1 MKIIPRHL
9 IRVLIMALSVLAVAG
24 SDGQEQDKV
33 LGPQYENLVEQLRDP
48 SSTIRGRAIFKL
60 SQLDLSARLEVTAAL
75 FGCDSQ
81 ERDKPLN
88 PKYEKVVQQLGDP
101 SYTVR
106 QQAYAKLLD
115 VGLSAQAEVTAALD
129 SPDAEVRYKARQ
141 FIESFIPFRL
151 EEYLLQ
157 NPGEITLLNPRQIP
171 ELLDKSPK
179 DGSLFLQR
187 LESIDKDVARELAK
201 FKGKRLGLNG
211 LQFIDK
217 DTAAELAKFEG
228 EILYLQG
235 LNSIDKEVAQGLAS
249 FKGDSWDKLSKDGW
263 LRLEG
268 LVALDKDVAR
278 ELAKFEGHYLALN
291 GLKFIDKI
299 VASELVSFQGHVDL
313 QGLKSIDKDI
323 AQELAKFEGKLL
335 DLDGLESIDKDVAR
349 ELASL
354 KGRLGLGGLKSID
367 REVAKELARRGG
379 EMGFGYSLKSI
390 NKEVARELAK
400 WKGKYLNLQGLESI
414 DKETAQ
420 ELVKFESHCMY
431 LTGLISIDK
440 DILDILQSNPA
451 IKLPKKITR

>member
-1 MKIIPRHL
+1 
-9 IRVLIMALSVLAVAG
+9 MALSVLAVAG

-33 LGPQYENLVEQLRDP
+33 LDPQYENLVEQLRDP
-48 SSTIRGRAIFKL
+48 SSTIRGRAILKL
-60 SQLDLSARLEVTAAL
+60 SQLDLSARLEMTAAL

-115 VGLSAQAEVTAALD
+115 IGLSARPEVTAALD

-201 FKGKRLGLNG
+201 FKGERLGLNG

-235 LNSIDKEVAQGLAS
+235 LKSIDKGVARGLAS
-249 FKGDSWDKLSKDGW
+249 FKGDSWNKLSKDGW

-278 ELAKFEGHYLALN
+278 ELAKFEGSYLALG
-291 GLKFIDKI
+291 GLNSIDQD
-299 VASELVSFQGHVDL
+299 VGRELASFEGHLGL
-313 QGLKSIDKDI
+313 QGLKSIDK
-323 AQELAKFEGKLL
+323 AVARELAKFEG
-335 DLDGLESIDKDVAR
+335 E
-349 ELASL
+349 
-354 KGRLGLGGLKSID
+354 RLGL
-367 REVAKELARRGG
+367 
-379 EMGFGYSLKSI
+379 
-390 NKEVARELAK
+390 N
-400 WKGKYLNLQGLESI
+400 GLESI

-420 ELVKFESHCMY
+420 ELASLKGALALSGLKAIDREVAKVLAERDREMSLGSLKFIDKNVARELAKWKNKYLNLQSLESIDKETAQELVQFEGRGMY
-431 LTGLISIDK
+431 LTGLRSVDK
-440 DILDILQSNPA
+440 DILDILKSNPA

>member
-33 LGPQYENLVEQLRDP
+33 LAPQYKNLVEQLRDP
-48 SSTIRGRAIFKL
+48 SSTIRGRAILKL

-106 QQAYAKLLD
+106 QQAYAKLLNI
-115 VGLSAQAEVTAALD
+115 GLSAQAEVTAALD

-235 LNSIDKEVAQGLAS
+235 LKSIDKGVARRLAS
-249 FKGDSWDKLSKDGW
+249 FKGDSWNELSKDGW

-278 ELAKFEGHYLALN
+278 ELAKFEGSYLALG
-291 GLKFIDKI
+291 GLNSIDQD
-299 VASELVSFQGHVDL
+299 VGRELASFEGHLGL
-313 QGLKSIDKDI
+313 QGLKSIDK
-323 AQELAKFEGKLL
+323 AVARELAKFEGERLGL
-335 DLDGLESIDKDVAR
+335 NGLESIDKESAQ

-354 KGRLGLGGLKSID
+354 KGALALSGLKAID
-367 REVAKELARRGG
+367 REVAKVLAERDR
-379 EMGFGYSLKSI
+379 EMSLGSLKSI
-390 NKEVARELAK
+390 DKNVARELAK
-400 WKGKYLNLQGLESI
+400 WKNKYLNLQSLESI

-420 ELVKFESHCMY
+420 ELVQFEGRGMY
-431 LTGLISIDK
+431 LTGLRYVDK
-440 DILDILQSNPA
+440 DILDILKSNPA

>member
-33 LGPQYENLVEQLRDP
+33 LAPQYENLVEQLRDP
-48 SSTIRGRAIFKL
+48 SSTIRGRAILKL

-115 VGLSAQAEVTAALD
+115 IGLSAQAEVTAALD

-235 LNSIDKEVAQGLAS
+235 LKSIDKGVARRLAS
-249 FKGDSWDKLSKDGW
+249 FKGDSWNELSKDGW

-268 LVALDKDVAR
+268 LVALDKGVAR
-278 ELAKFEGHYLALN
+278 ELAKFEGSYLALG
-291 GLKFIDKI
+291 GLNSIDQD
-299 VASELVSFQGHVDL
+299 VGRELASFEGHLCL
-313 QGLKSIDKDI
+313 QGLKSIDK
-323 AQELAKFEGKLL
+323 AVAWELAKFEGERLGL
-335 DLDGLESIDKDVAR
+335 NGLESIDKESAQ

-354 KGRLGLGGLKSID
+354 KGALALSGLKAID
-367 REVAKELARRGG
+367 REVAKVLAERDR
-379 EMGFGYSLKSI
+379 EMSLGSLKSI
-390 NKEVARELAK
+390 DKNVARELAK
-400 WKGKYLNLQGLESI
+400 WKNKYLNLQSLESI

-420 ELVKFESHCMY
+420 ELVQFEGRGMY
-431 LTGLISIDK
+431 LTGLRYVDK
-440 DILDILQSNPA
+440 DILDILKSNPA

>member
-1 MKIIPRHL
+1 MKIITQQL
-9 IRVLIMALSVLAVAG
+9 IRVLIMALSVLTVAG
-24 SDGQEQDKV
+24 SDGQEQDKA
-33 LGPQYENLVEQLRDP
+33 LDPQYENLVEQLRDP
-48 SSTIRGRAIFKL
+48 SSTIRGRAILKL
-60 SQLDLSARLEVTAAL
+60 SQLDWSARLEITAAL
-75 FGCDSQ
+75 FGSDSQ

-88 PKYEKVVQQLGDP
+88 PEYEKVVQQLGDP

-115 VGLSAQAEVTAALD
+115 IGLSARAEVTAALD
-129 SPDAEVRYKARQ
+129 SPNAEVRYKARQ

-179 DGSLFLQR
+179 DGSLFLTR

-201 FKGKRLGLNG
+201 FEGERLGLNG
-211 LQFIDK
+211 LECIDK
-217 DTAAELAKFEG
+217 DAATELAEFEG
-228 EILYLQG
+228 QILYLQG
-235 LNSIDKEVAQGLAS
+235 LKSIDKEVAQGLAS

-367 REVAKELARRGG
+367 REVAKELARRDG